1 VTETYAGAFDLPLTP
16 LLGSATAAVEALAL
30 RSRSLARGQGFRI
43 VDHLA

>member
-1 VTETYAGAFDLPLTP
+1 LPLTP
-16 LLGSATAAVEALAL
+16 LLGSATTAVEALAL